1 MTAADKPEQDAPD
14 AVDDLKKKI
23 LAERDKGNV
32 VFQMLPGEFYVANLD
47 RFIEQPAD
55 GILYDLN
62 RLEEVCLTFIDD
74 PKWVNDFAAALTI
87 RKLHATI
94 AALRE
99 EVSRLTDNQRQQ
111 DSATAYVMERDEKE
125 RDALRQANKDCV
137 DHFEVL
143 KVDYDTLLLE
153 VEELKPFKSAIDD
166 QMIVLHLGTADT
178 YPAKRCLDEIINWQ
192 VSISLDPQVSSD
204 AATLRDTHL
213 KRAEA
218 AERELAALKRGEFI
232 CQRCGIRKDGEH
244 DSQYEF

>member
-1 MTAADKPEQDAPD
+1 MSDETKGPYTRPLKSWERKTEQAAPD

-62 RLEEVCLTFIDD
+62 QLEEVCLTFIDD

-99 EVSRLTDNQRQQ
+99 ELSRLTENQRQQ

-125 RDALRQANKDCV
+125 RDALRTDLAYYQAKWEHELSTVSKLERERDALRQANKDCV
-137 DHFEVL
+137 DHFEAL
-143 KVDYDTLLLE
+143 KVDYDALRRE
-153 VEELKPFKSAIDD
+153 VEK
-166 QMIVLHLGTADT
+166 
-178 YPAKRCLDEIINWQ
+178 
-192 VSISLDPQVSSD
+192 
-204 AATLRDTHL
+204 
-213 KRAEA
+213 
-218 AERELAALKRGEFI
+218 
-232 CQRCGIRKDGEH
+232 
-244 DSQYEF
+244 